1 MESTNKLSRKASGF
15 LPGRRSDSSLHLGLL
30 SGLLSKA
37 HPEKVKDED
46 TIILMGSLPTT
57 SL

>member
-1 MESTNKLSRKASGF
+1 MESTNMLSRKASGF
-15 LPGRRSDSSLHLGLL
+15 VLGRRSGSSLHLGLL
-30 SGLLSKA
+30 SGLFPKA
-37 HPEKVKDED
+37 HPEKMKDED

>member
-1 MESTNKLSRKASGF
+1 MLSRKASGF
-15 LPGRRSDSSLHLGLL
+15 VLGRRSGSSLHLGLL
-30 SGLLSKA
+30 SGLFSKA
-37 HPEKVKDED
+37 HPEKMKDED